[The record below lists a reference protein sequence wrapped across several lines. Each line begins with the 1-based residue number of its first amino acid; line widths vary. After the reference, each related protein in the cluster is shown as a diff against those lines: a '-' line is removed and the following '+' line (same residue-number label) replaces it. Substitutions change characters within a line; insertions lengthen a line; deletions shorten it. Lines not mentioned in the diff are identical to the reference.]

1 MHKAGSQK
9 TLAVDALNDHES
21 YASGRAN
28 MFIFQDYHFPKNLP
42 HRASHFLTLLMKQ
55 FQVIYF

>member
-1 MHKAGSQK
+1 MHNTGSQK

-55 FQVIYF
+55 F